1 MAYISFQPSGNYK
14 THLYNGTG
22 SSQAVTGLGFQPD
35 VVWMKNRIDT
45 RNHNLFDALR
55 GVFMN
60 LIVNTDAAEASATN
74 SLTSFDSDGFTVQDS
89 NETNEAGG
97 DGYANWNWRMGTTT
111 GIAGSPSITPTSYSF
126 NAAAGQSIIRYTGNA
141 VAGATVPHGLGVAPD
156 LIVAKTL
163 DSSWSWPVYHVGMG
177 ATKYV
182 YLDSTQAVLTDTT
195 KWNDTAPTSTL
206 FSLGTS
212 GAGNASGDDYVAYCF
227 ASLKGYSKMGS
238 FIGNANAD
246 GPFIFTGFRPAFV
259 MIKNIS
265 AVEAWNLWNDKTSTS
280 GKNVADKNVQPNSSA
295 AEQTSVSG
303 VKEIDLVSNGFK
315 VRGSNTELNGSGNT
329 LIYAAFAEF
338 PIVSSNSKAGVAR

>member
-97 DGYANWNWRMGTTT
+97 DGYGNWNWRMGTTT

-126 NAAAGQSIIRYTGNA
+126 
-141 VAGATVPHGLGVAPD
+141 
-156 LIVAKTL
+156 
-163 DSSWSWPVYHVGMG
+163 
-177 ATKYV
+177 
-182 YLDSTQAVLTDTT
+182 
-195 KWNDTAPTSTL
+195 
-206 FSLGTS
+206 
-212 GAGNASGDDYVAYCF
+212 
-227 ASLKGYSKMGS
+227 
-238 FIGNANAD
+238 
-246 GPFIFTGFRPAFV
+246 
-259 MIKNIS
+259 
-265 AVEAWNLWNDKTSTS
+265 
-280 GKNVADKNVQPNSSA
+280 
-295 AEQTSVSG
+295 
-303 VKEIDLVSNGFK
+303 
-315 VRGSNTELNGSGNT
+315 
-329 LIYAAFAEF
+329 
-338 PIVSSNSKAGVAR
+338 